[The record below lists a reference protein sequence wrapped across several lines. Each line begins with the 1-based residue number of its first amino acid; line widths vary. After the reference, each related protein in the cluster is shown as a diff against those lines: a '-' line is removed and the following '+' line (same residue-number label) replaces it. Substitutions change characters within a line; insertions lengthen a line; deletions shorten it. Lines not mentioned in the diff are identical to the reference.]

1 MIRKI
6 VTYPDPIL
14 RKTAAPVGKV
24 DDEIR
29 SLLDDMAETMYAD
42 EGVGLAAPQVG
53 VGLRA
58 VVIDVGSEGPGLLKM
73 VNPEVVKQEGEIRW
87 EEGCLSVPDLRVV
100 VKRHERIAVRYL
112 DQDGVHRELEARGL
126 LAVAVQH
133 EIDHLDG
140 RLIID
145 NISRL
150 KQDMYLRK
158 RKKLAEEKE
167 KRPLAF

>member
-6 VTYPDPIL
+6 VTYPEPIL
-14 RKTAAPVGKV
+14 RQVAGPVEKI
-24 DDEIR
+24 DDEVG

-53 VGLRA
+53 VSLRV
-58 VVIDVGSEGPGLLKM
+58 VVIDIGSEGPGLLKM
-73 VNPEVVKQEGEIRW
+73 VNPEVIKQEGEIRW

-100 VKRHERIAVRYL
+100 MKRHERVAVRYL
-112 DQDGVHRELEARGL
+112 DQEGVQRELEARGL

-133 EIDHLDG
+133 EIDHLNG

-158 RKKLAEEKE
+158 RKKLAEEK
-167 KRPLAF
+167 KKQPLAF